1 MKVINIIGHSCSGKT
16 TFISKLVV
24 ELKELGPVATIKHL
38 GHHNYNLEKGKDT
51 TVFFER
57 GVNISAGIDSEKTV
71 LAIRDNDLASI
82 LDLLADQCIE
92 FTVIEGFKTM
102 GLPAIVIGDL
112 ESDKVLFRDPA
123 LDEVMNGLDQFP
135 DYDTLKG
142 IEAGLRKASLKA
154 KVCPLPCIQKSID
167 PAAKFGQDAP
177 TLHIQPIPDQ
187 SSMGF
192 VMTVSIP
199 ATLTEQ
205 QYSSGYKTFHKIV
218 TGISGEISHDYYPVQ
233 VAVGIR
239 NCWNFSIRCE
249 FLIAVAAEDFET
261 ASIVISAVHEQIKR
275 KIVLVGN

>member
-24 ELKELGPVATIKHL
+24 ELKTLGQVATIKHL
-38 GHHNYNLEKGKDT
+38 GHHNYTLEKGKDT

-71 LAIRDNDLASI
+71 LTIRNNNLASI
-82 LDLLADQCIE
+82 LDLLADHGIE
-92 FTVIEGFKTM
+92 FTVIEGFKTI

-112 ESDKVLFRDPA
+112 ESDKVLFRNPA
-123 LDEVMNGLDQFP
+123 LDEVMNRLDQFP
-135 DYDTLKG
+135 DYDTLNG
-142 IEAGLRKASLKA
+142 IEAGLRKAGLKA
-154 KVCPLPCIQKSID
+154 KVCSQPCIEKSIN
-167 PAAKFGQDAP
+167 PAAGFGPEGP
-177 TLHIQPIPDQ
+177 TLNILPIPDQ

-192 VMTVSIP
+192 VMTVSIS
-199 ATLTEQ
+199 TRLTEQ

-218 TGISGEISHDYYPVQ
+218 TGISSEISHDYYPVQ

-261 ASIVISAVHEQIKR
+261 ASTVVSAVYERIKR
-275 KIVLVGN
+275 KTAAMSC